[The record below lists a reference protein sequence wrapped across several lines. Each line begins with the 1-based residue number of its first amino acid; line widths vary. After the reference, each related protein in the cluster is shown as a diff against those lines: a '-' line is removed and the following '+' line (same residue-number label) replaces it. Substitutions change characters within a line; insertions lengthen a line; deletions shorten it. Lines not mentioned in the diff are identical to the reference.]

1 MTGKLS
7 LISITIFLSVLAI
20 SCGPSA
26 SEKEKNRIADS
37 IASGNSLARQNN
49 NTLDLSTNTPDNK
62 RFSKTAE
69 TKFLVNDVR
78 KASEKI
84 EDLIAKYSGY
94 IIYSNLRNSESN
106 NSQIEISRDSVLLS
120 KKIIVENDIT
130 VRIPNENLDSLVRKL
145 NKMIVFLDY
154 RIVKLDDLSFKLLAN
169 QKASKR
175 LKKYELRQ
183 TTHINTKKSK
193 LNEMVMAEETM
204 LNRQTQ
210 ADTLQVQN
218 LAMEDQLNYCTLTI
232 FIYQKPFY
240 YTETQVLQNT
250 DSFRQNLF
258 IRIIDAMVDGWII
271 FESFIVFLFRIWWF
285 FVFTVGGIMIY
296 KVWFKP
302 KKKQ

>member
-7 LISITIFLSVLAI
+7 LISITIFLSVLAT

-37 IASGNSLARQNN
+37 IVSGNSLARQNN

-62 RFSKTAE
+62 QFSKTAE

-78 KASEKI
+78 KTSEKI
-84 EDLIAKYSGY
+84 EDLTAKYSGY

-106 NSQIEISRDSVLLS
+106 NSRIEISRDSVLIS

-130 VRIPNENLDSLVRKL
+130 ARIPNENLDSLVREL

-193 LNEMVMAEETM
+193 LNETVMAEETM

-258 IRIIDAMVDGWII
+258 IRIIDAMIDGWII
-271 FESFIVFLFRIWWF
+271 FKSFIVFLFRIWWF

-296 KVWFKP
+296 KIWFKP

>member
-7 LISITIFLSVLAI
+7 LISITIFLGVLAT

-37 IASGNSLARQNN
+37 IVSGNSLARQNN

-62 RFSKTAE
+62 RFCKTAE

-78 KASEKI
+78 KTSEKI
-84 EDLIAKYSGY
+84 EDLTAKYSGY

-106 NSQIEISRDSVLLS
+106 NSRIEISRDSVLLS

-130 VRIPNENLDSLVRKL
+130 VRIPNENLDSLVREL

-193 LNEMVMAEETM
+193 LNETVMAEETM

-210 ADTLQVQN
+210 ADTLQIQN

-258 IRIIDAMVDGWII
+258 VRIIDAMIDGWII

-296 KVWFKP
+296 KVWLKP